1 MKNKT
6 LNLKQGSQNAL
17 LFDMDGTLTPARKS
31 ISKEMHY
38 VLHDLC
44 RDNHLVCI
52 VSGSPMHYIE
62 EQLKLSQY
70 DYPSSLVIMP
80 CNGTQVYTQNESSK
94 KYEMIYSLTMKDH
107 LEQTSQL
114 SDPYRELVTNI
125 LELQSY
131 ATRKYKFPLTGNFIS
146 DRGSMANW
154 CMIGRDASHEDRA
167 TFTFEDKNNNL
178 RKHLRE
184 CLRVRLD
191 ASDLH
196 MIDLT
201 LGGSTSI
208 DIFPKGWD
216 KTYALRHIDP
226 ALKVWFWG
234 DKCMPGGNDH
244 ALYQELQ
251 KHNRSFSVESPEE
264 TIASIEALQKSEQI

>member
-1 MKNKT
+1 MRNS
-6 LNLKQGSQNAL
+6 LNS
-17 LFDMDGTLTPARKS
+17 T
-31 ISKEMHY
+31 
-38 VLHDLC
+38 
-44 RDNHLVCI
+44 
-52 VSGSPMHYIE
+52 
-62 EQLKLSQY
+62 
-70 DYPSSLVIMP
+70 SSLP
-80 CNGTQVYTQNESSK
+80 
-94 KYEMIYSLTMKDH
+94 
-107 LEQTSQL
+107 
-114 SDPYRELVTNI
+114 DPYGTLVTNI
-125 LELQSY
+125 LELQLY
-131 ATRKYKFPLTGNFIS
+131 AMRRYDFSPTGNFVS
-146 DRGSMANW
+146 DRGSMVNW
-154 CMIGRDASHEDRA
+154 AMIGRDASHEVRDA
-167 TFTFEDKNNNL
+167 FSFEDDHKGL

-191 ASDLH
+191 DSDLH